1 MHPASVQ
8 DFHHSKKESKAR
20 LANKRADEVEEKL
33 EQALREN
40 EALQVKLDVTQ
51 GKLEELCSGCLEIS
65 AFLSKKDSPPPG
77 LEKASA
83 SSTAVEDGKTAKTNT
98 HQHTHTHKR
107 QQIEP
112 AWLAIDFQ

>member
-98 HQHTHTHKR
+98 HQHTHTNDNKSSLHGL
-107 QQIEP
+107 P
-112 AWLAIDFQ
+112 